1 MALPVQPV
9 TPCEKKIAWAGWKER
24 GEIAH
29 RKWKLLYFSR
39 HANDQPDGQEE
50 GFTKA

>member
-9 TPCEKKIAWAGWKER
+9 TPCEKKIAWAGWQER

-29 RKWKLLYFSR
+29 RTWTLLYFSR
-39 HANDQPDGQEE
+39 QANKQSDGQDE
-50 GFTKA
+50 GFLKA